1 MRCDFSIKT
10 DGSYSVCFL
19 KTVRKLKFG
28 PNNRNE
34 VALDFTPGFCGKKGI
49 CVRCLCI
56 NEGRVQ
62 GANEGH
68 YCQCGTSGSSSG
80 LSAAQ
85 KRSNQGAARE
95 RVVRQ
100 ATSGALDNFFG

>member
-1 MRCDFSIKT
+1 MGIGEARMRCDFSIKT
-10 DGSYSVCFL
+10 DGTFWIGYF
-19 KTVRKLKFG
+19 KTIRKLKFG

-95 RVVRQ
+95 RV
-100 ATSGALDNFFG
+100 